1 MFEYGNWEHKI
12 SYFKFENWWLNVEG
26 FNDMVQRWN
35 GFVVEGCPDYKFSI
49 TLKMLKQKLEVWSK
63 TTLFEFSNKRN
74 NLLEELAET
83 DRTQDNRDLTED
95 EMMVRATIFVEL
107 EVLAKNEEASWRK
120 KSRVL

>member
-1 MFEYGNWEHKI
+1 M
-12 SYFKFENWWLNVEG
+12 
-26 FNDMVQRWN
+26 
-35 GFVVEGCPDYKFSI
+35 EGCPDYKFSI